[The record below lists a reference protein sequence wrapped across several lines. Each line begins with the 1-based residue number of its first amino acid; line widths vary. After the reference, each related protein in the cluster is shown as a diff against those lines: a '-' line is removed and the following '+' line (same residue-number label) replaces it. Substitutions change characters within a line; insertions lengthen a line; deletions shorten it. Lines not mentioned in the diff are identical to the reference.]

1 MVSSTLQA
9 RTTGLL
15 RLSRW
20 KEHVPSTVPATLLGV
35 NMALGLRGAPARPD
49 WRVAVVVA
57 ANVLAVTFAFMVND
71 IEDAPDDAR
80 DPARG
85 ALNAVTS
92 AAIASRDG
100 WRASGVVGA
109 LALALFAWAGG
120 PVLAV
125 GATTIGLGFLY
136 SWRHVRL
143 KAVPGVDLLAHL
155 LMLSVLLFLAGYFTY
170 DRWPGKTWLVAVSVG
185 LLSAYGQ
192 LYNQLRDFD
201 MDRAAG
207 LRNTASL
214 LGRQRTQRLMAV
226 CLWGAV
232 AGLAA
237 TVVLSLWPRWL
248 VPVTLAMLPLMV
260 VFRSRT
266 DLRGTQTV
274 DISGR
279 VQFSALVFAN
289 VIVLLWLFEKVIQ

>member
-9 RTTGLL
+9 RTTGLI

-49 WRVAVVVA
+49 WHIAVIVA
-57 ANVLAVTFAFMVND
+57 ANVLAVTSAFMVND

-92 AAIASRDG
+92 AAITPRDG
-100 WRASGVVGA
+100 WRASAIVGA

-120 PVLAV
+120 AALTV

-136 SWRHVRL
+136 SWRGVRL
-143 KAVPGVDLLAHL
+143 KAIPVVDLLAHL

-170 DRWPGKTWLVAVSVG
+170 DRSPGRIWLVAVSVG

-226 CLWGAV
+226 CLGGAV
-232 AGLAA
+232 ASLAA
-237 TVVLSLWPRWL
+237 TVLLGLWPLWL
-248 VPVTLAMLPLMV
+248 LPVSLALLPLMV

-266 DLRGTQTV
+266 DLRGTPIIDV
-274 DISGR
+274 SGR
-279 VQFSALVFAN
+279 AQFSALVFAN
-289 VIVLLWLFEKVIQ
+289 VIILLWLFENVIH